1 MTWSPDYK
9 KNRFYVINHM
19 KIKDYQNYD
28 AIREYY
34 GVLNGQNPN
43 KSLSPRNSG
52 TFNGMANPNAILA
65 NIQSGPQGPG
75 SVTRMPPAAVRELR
89 VGMNGFSAVLQGKAQ
104 LMNSFKQAF
113 SASYLIP
120 DVQITKGWNK

>member
-28 AIREYY
+28 SLREYY
-34 GVLNGQNPN
+34 GVVNGQNPN
-43 KSLSPRNSG
+43 KSLSPRAPAFTG
-52 TFNGMANPNAILA
+52 AANPNAILA

-75 SVTRMPPAAVRELR
+75 PAIANRTVR
-89 VGMNGFSAVLQGKAQ
+89 VGIPNGFSAVLQGKVQFAET
-104 LMNSFKQAF
+104 FKRAF

-120 DVQITKGWNK
+120 DVQISKQ

>member
-28 AIREYY
+28 SIREYY

-43 KSLSPRNSG
+43 KSLSPRAPVFQGN
-52 TFNGMANPNAILA
+52 ANPNAILA

-75 SVTRMPPAAVRELR
+75 PAIANRTVRELAIP
-89 VGMNGFSAVLQGKAQ
+89 VGFSAVLKGKCAGVAA
-104 LMNSFKQAF
+104 FKRAF

-120 DVQITKGWNK
+120 DVQISKQ

>member
-1 MTWSPDYK
+1 MTWSPGYK
-9 KNRFYVINHM
+9 KNRFHVVNHM

-28 AIREYY
+28 SMREYY

-43 KSLSPRNSG
+43 KILSPRTSG
-52 TFNGMANPNAILA
+52 TFEGRANPNAILA

-75 SVTRMPPAAVRELR
+75 PQVQHAQVRELR
-89 VGMNGFSAVLQGKAQ
+89 CNMSVGFTANLMGKAG
-104 LMNSFKQAF
+104 LANRFKQAF

-120 DVQITKGWNK
+120 DVQITKQ

>member
-9 KNRFYVINHM
+9 KNRFYVVNHM

-28 AIREYY
+28 SIREYY

-43 KSLSPRNSG
+43 KSLSPRAPVFHG
-52 TFNGMANPNAILA
+52 AANPNAILA

-75 SVTRMPPAAVRELR
+75 PQVQHATVRELR
-89 VGMNGFSAVLQGKAQ
+89 CNMPVGLTANLMGKAG
-104 LMNSFKQAF
+104 LAAAFKRTF

-120 DVQITKGWNK
+120 DVQITKQ